1 MRRLAFVLLFGL
13 VPLSASAQSVGSV
26 TLSVCN
32 AGKVA
37 VDVFLSRAGKVSSSH
52 IGPADC
58 ATIAEGTGAMAP
70 AYLGFAFA
78 DSQGRWGVARR
89 FDVDN
94 YRTGPDGMTQASQS
108 ALVPRGNTSVSLPM
122 QWLFSPRAPGCV
134 STGTTVPDNGRIFV
148 GPTYCDQ
155 LRYDVTVEA
164 FPESR
169 EIGFRRD
176 CDPCDQKAFPQLTAE
191 QRAIKQSQREAAR
204 IRDARVSTASP
215 NLMGILNRNM
225 TVVDV
230 AEVGERL
237 ERLKPPQR
245 VNWTELLT
253 ALRVSDKVR
262 EVLPRYIV
270 IRGTVSNVVMLEG
283 PAGPNVSRQVN
294 IFFRESP
301 PVADA
306 RPRFAIPEFGACT
319 TNPDIL
325 QDVFGKDF
333 LTSMVGKTIE
343 VQGET
348 WGGGN
353 CGSLKAAV
361 PFALARQIR
370 PVQAVPVSEAASVS
384 QAPVVPQSIS
394 GPFADFT
401 PAWIGKLLTRGNGTI
416 SRAEAKG
423 GWVSFYFEG
432 AGDQLAVC
440 MPEAVVRDFLGNNPP
455 SAIVGETVFARGV
468 VRRPQRCGGRVAEI
482 ESGMEF
488 LRTRDVMGDLGGGIP
503 TR

>member
-1 MRRLAFVLLFGL
+1 MRRLVFALLFGL

-155 LRYDVTVEA
+155 LRFDVTVEA

-253 ALRVSDKVR
+253 ALRVSDNVR

-270 IRGTVSNVVMLEG
+270 VRGTVSNVVMLKG
-283 PAGPNVSRQVN
+283 PTESRVNV
-294 IFFRESP
+294 FFRESP

-306 RPRFAIPEFGACT
+306 RPQFAIPEFGVCT

-333 LTSMVGKTIE
+333 LTSMAGKTIE

-348 WGGGN
+348 WGGGI

-361 PFALARQIR
+361 PFTLARQIR
-370 PVQAVPVSEAASVS
+370 LVPVSLAAPGSQAAPVS
-384 QAPVVPQSIS
+384 EAPVVPQTIS
-394 GPFADFT
+394 GSFADFT
-401 PAWIGKLLTRGNGTI
+401 PAWIGKLVTTATGTI

-423 GWVSFYFEG
+423 GWVSFYFQG

-440 MPEAVVRDFLGNNPP
+440 LPEAVVQDSIGNNPP
-455 SAIVGETVFARGV
+455 SALVGEVVRARGV
-468 VRRPQRCGGRVAEI
+468 VRRPQRCGGRIAEI
-482 ESGMEF
+482 ESGVEF
-488 LRTRDVMGDLGGGIP
+488 LRTREIMGELGGGIP
-503 TR
+503 AR